1 MSPFSNF
8 QLQTGAL
15 QSQALFPP
23 HVSTRSRQ
31 QQTECRTARVWL
43 SLAHALVRYKVWPWL
58 RWWKSTTP
66 KWLWRDSHI
75 PALDL
80 LHWAETL
87 LQLKENKSK
96 SPQRMH
102 CIQQKL
108 KLQRSSCWVKKK
120 KLPPWSPKK
129 SPGDSSARS
138 LGRVWI
144 NFSPVAPKG
153 KIIKLFHTHYRLIS
167 VISVSN
173 QNNPRE

>member
-1 MSPFSNF
+1 MLFSHRHFFPHTCFNKE
-8 QLQTGAL
+8 QATANRVQDGQSVAL
-15 QSQALFPP
+15 PGTRPCAL
-23 HVSTRSRQ
+23 
-31 QQTECRTARVWL
+31 
-43 SLAHALVRYKVWPWL
+43 RYKVWPWL

-108 KLQRSSCWVKKK
+108 KLQRSSCWIKNK

>member
-23 HVSTRSRQ
+23 HMFQ
-31 QQTECRTARVWL
+31 QGAGNSKQSAGRPEC
-43 SLAHALVRYKVWPWL
+43 ALRYKVWPWL

-66 KWLWRDSHI
+66 KWLWRDSRI

-167 VISVSN
+167 LISVSN